1 MIVARAHSFILQ
13 ARLATSLAAVAGYAN
28 VIGFLVCGVVV
39 SHVTGHAT
47 HLGRDVANGDWQPV
61 GLLLTLLGAFFI
73 GAFLSGIATEIGR
86 RRGWPSIY
94 VLPAALEIVLL
105 IAFAIGVQLHDPH
118 SVEAGAGLW
127 LISIIASLAMG
138 VQNATITKISS
149 GVVRTTH
156 LTGILTDLGHESA
169 QLTLFRRWLGGSVVA
184 ADADH
189 GGPSPQRLGLLLAIF
204 MAFIGGGVLGTLA
217 FGWLPKLS
225 MIPPIFLL
233 GWIIIADIRMPICE
247 LQETILADMRLPN
260 TPEESLAFFRAVPQG
275 NALNAS
281 AKLPDLGAWIARV
294 SITKRT
300 VIVDLSGANVTGA
313 MAVQSIREML
323 DRGREQGRKVIV
335 IGLSVAA
342 CASINAHSHRT
353 LLDPTNCAAD
363 IARAL
368 EMLTV

>member
-1 MIVARAHSFILQ
+1 MRPTRPSSDGARDESVAKI
-13 ARLATSLAAVAGYAN
+13 T
-28 VIGFLVCGVVV
+28 
-39 SHVTGHAT
+39 
-47 HLGRDVANGDWQPV
+47 
-61 GLLLTLLGAFFI
+61 
-73 GAFLSGIATEIGR
+73 
-86 RRGWPSIY
+86 
-94 VLPAALEIVLL
+94 
-105 IAFAIGVQLHDPH
+105 AITQR
-118 SVEAGAGLW
+118 
-127 LISIIASLAMG
+127 
-138 VQNATITKISS
+138 
-149 GVVRTTH
+149 GVVRT
-156 LTGILTDLGHESA
+156 A

-260 TPEESLAFFRAVPQG
+260 TPKESLAFFRAVPQG
-275 NALNAS
+275 SARNAS

-300 VIVDLSGANVTGA
+300 VIVDLSGANVTGE

-342 CASINAHSHRT
+342 CASINTPLFR
-353 LLDPTNCAAD
+353 
-363 IARAL
+363 
-368 EMLTV
+368 LTKICNFKSYPI